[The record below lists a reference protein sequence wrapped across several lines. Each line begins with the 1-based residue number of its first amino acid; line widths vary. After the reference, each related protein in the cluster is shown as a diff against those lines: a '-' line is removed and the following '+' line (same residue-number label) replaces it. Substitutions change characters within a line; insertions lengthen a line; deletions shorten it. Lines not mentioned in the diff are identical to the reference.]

1 VCAKFSYYERENVE
15 KRKEIKKE
23 KRKEIKKEKRVE
35 YYEMQI
41 DSFKVSL

>member
-1 VCAKFSYYERENVE
+1 VCAKFSYYERENV
-15 KRKEIKKE
+15 E